1 VGVGIETS
9 TVGAWHVLA
18 ADGEL
23 DAGVVP
29 ALSGVLSDLIQ
40 AGAGGVVVDLSGVS
54 LLSCGCVH
62 VLVNAADRAVMS
74 GVALR
79 VVGARGTVERVLRI
93 TGATLLLGIDV
104 DTPGREP
111 YAREVTADAVEAMLA
126 ARAALPELDE
136 RREVLRAH
144 AVQVCL
150 PLAERLAGRYRRP
163 YEGGDELTQIA
174 VVGLLKAVDR
184 FDPARGTGF
193 LGFAFPT
200 ILGEIRRYF
209 RDQTWAVHVPRHLQE
224 LRLAMNQAA
233 GSMAQSLG
241 REPTIAELADRLEES
256 VEDVRESMVA
266 AQAYVPAS
274 LSQPVG
280 DGGTLVLGDL
290 LGVPDEDLDRVDYHE
305 SLGPLVA
312 ALPELERQA
321 VAYRFFGNMTQ
332 AQIGEILGVSQVHVS
347 RLLTRAIARLRAG
360 LLASEA
366 A

>member
-1 VGVGIETS
+1 VGIETS

-29 ALSGVLSDLIQ
+29 ALSGVLADLIR

-79 VVGARGTVERVLRI
+79 
-93 TGATLLLGIDV
+93 
-104 DTPGREP
+104 
-111 YAREVTADAVEAMLA
+111 
-126 ARAALPELDE
+126 
-136 RREVLRAH
+136 
-144 AVQVCL
+144 
-150 PLAERLAGRYRRP
+150 
-163 YEGGDELTQIA
+163 
-174 VVGLLKAVDR
+174 
-184 FDPARGTGF
+184 
-193 LGFAFPT
+193 
-200 ILGEIRRYF
+200 
-209 RDQTWAVHVPRHLQE
+209 
-224 LRLAMNQAA
+224 LAMNQAA
-233 GSMAQSLG
+233 GSMAQALG

-274 LSQPVG
+274 LSQPVA

-290 LGVPDEDLDRVDYHE
+290 IGVPDEDLDRVDYHE

-321 VAYRFFGNMTQ
+321 LAGRRPRCTGTSAGCASPPGSTPPAGHHRRN
-332 AQIGEILGVSQVHVS
+332 SS
-347 RLLTRAIARLRAG
+347 RPGRRTSSVRRPPTPRCRAG
-360 LLASEA
+360 LLSCWTANQSGHHRSLW
-366 A
+366 